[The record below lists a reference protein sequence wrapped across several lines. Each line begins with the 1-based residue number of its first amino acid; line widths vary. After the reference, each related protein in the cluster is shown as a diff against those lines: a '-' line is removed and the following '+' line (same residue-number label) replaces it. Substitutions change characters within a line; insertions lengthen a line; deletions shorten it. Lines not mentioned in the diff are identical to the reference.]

1 MDPYQEARIRGTDEF
16 LKASQPQEQANY
28 GYAGTCGCD
37 SPTGLPMPESR
48 AQQII
53 RELSQRAYTAEVEGQ
68 RAKAALEFFEK
79 HPEFTEFICLI
90 RSGSISI

>member
-16 LKASQPQEQANY
+16 LKASQ

-79 HPEFTEFICLI
+79 HPEFTEFIGLI